1 MFGGVGAGPGAFI
14 GALTGGF
21 AGETVMK
28 NLSKK
33 IMNALGM
40 KDIKVFGDK
49 DKKDNEVEGVSADSN
64 NIEAVKSNNLDA
76 ANKISEFS
84 EDSTELVVTQGG
96 SSDSSPQ
103 QVGGNTV
110 SSSKSSLPAIE
121 FDKHN
126 PHALS
131 TTSVLGVG
139 D

>member
-1 MFGGVGAGPGAFI
+1 MV
-14 GALTGGF
+14 
-21 AGETVMK
+21 K
-28 NLSKK
+28 N
-33 IMNALGM
+33 
-40 KDIKVFGDK
+40 
-49 DKKDNEVEGVSADSN
+49 
-64 NIEAVKSNNLDA
+64 NNLDA

-96 SSDSSPQ
+96 SSGSSSSQ